1 MMKLRKLIILP
12 LLLFFFFACKER
24 ERGLSHSILNKWNGK
39 EVIFPKKAIF
49 TRLIADTADFCF
61 SKHKMKILVYADTT
75 DCMGCKLQLDK
86 WKDFM
91 MSLKS
96 ISKDTIPFLFFFY
109 PKDRG
114 EMEYLIQSENF
125 DYPVCIDSDDQLN
138 KLNQFSSDVTFLLD
152 ESNRVIAAGNPALDP
167 DAKNLYMEMI
177 TGKKNVSN
185 SIKTTFE
192 IEQTNIDLGTFK
204 KSDVKTVA
212 VKVKNTGSA
221 PLVIIDINT
230 SCGCIAASF
239 DKQPIRPGN
248 ITIVK
253 LKVTPNEVGFMKK
266 TVNIKANT
274 DSPMVINLKGNVSE

>member
-1 MMKLRKLIILP
+1 MKFHKQIIFS
-12 LLLFFFFACKER
+12 LLFFFIISCKER
-24 ERGLSHSILNKWNGK
+24 EK
-39 EVIFPKKAIF
+39 EVRNSTIDKWSRKEIVFPKNSIF
-49 TRLIADTADFCF
+49 TRLMTDTTSFLF
-61 SKHKMKILVYADTT
+61 SQHKMKILIYADTT
-75 DCMGCKLQLDK
+75 DCMGCKLQLNK
-86 WKDFM
+86 WKEFM
-91 MSLKS
+91 ASVRS

-109 PKDRG
+109 PKDKG

-138 KLNQFSSDVTFLLD
+138 KLNQFSSDVTLLLD

-167 DAKNLYMEMI
+167 DAKNVYMEMI
-177 TGKKNVSN
+177 TGTKDVSH

-192 IEQTNIDLGTFK
+192 TEQTNIDLGTFE
-204 KSDVKTVA
+204 KSEVKTIA

-239 DKQPIRPGN
+239 DKQPVSPGN

-266 TVNIKANT
+266 SVNIKANT